1 VRLHCRGHAAR
12 PVGRQRR
19 ASFFVSIEARISL
32 LPSKSALRDRSV
44 RIAMVVKVL
53 GIKYFDVSCCNGGQ
67 EATKQR
73 SDIELTYNAPTKTR
87 FRADCTTDASFA
99 SALSTAARARSV
111 WGSSPRTSRRP
122 VARRTRIVG
131 ALARLEPSPSI
142 LSDTTNQDSN
152 AYAARRRRRDEQ

>member
-1 VRLHCRGHAAR
+1 LKPGSA
-12 PVGRQRR
+12 
-19 ASFFVSIEARISL
+19 F
-32 LPSKSALRDRSV
+32 SKANLRF
-44 RIAMVVKVL
+44 AMVVKAL
-53 GIKYFDVSCCNGGQ
+53 GIKYFDVSCRNGGQ
-67 EATKQR
+67 EATKQL

-99 SALSTAARARSV
+99 GALSTAARARTV

-131 ALARLEPSPSI
+131 ASARLEPSPSI